1 MSAFHLDSTARPN
14 AVLDLVG
21 RHGPR
26 LDPLAVLELVPPL
39 VTAQDIRPFLID
51 ALRAPLFDSHV
62 VRHIHKARSEQV
74 AKKLMS
80 LQSRRVRITDTRT

>member
-1 MSAFHLDSTARPN
+1 MYVCMDEPQWICILDYVLDPVDASLSAFLP
-14 AVLDLVG
+14 
-21 RHGPR
+21 
-26 LDPLAVLELVPPL
+26 
-39 VTAQDIRPFLID
+39 IPFLID

-74 AKKLMS
+74 ARKLMS